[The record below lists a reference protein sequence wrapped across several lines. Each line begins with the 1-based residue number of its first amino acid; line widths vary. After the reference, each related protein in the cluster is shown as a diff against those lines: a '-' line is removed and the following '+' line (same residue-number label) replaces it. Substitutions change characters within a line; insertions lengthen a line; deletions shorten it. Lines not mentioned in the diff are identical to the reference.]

1 MLRNTAVG
9 QYSGM
14 SLEDRFVPVSAALGA
29 AKPCQQPRG
38 SGAHKKTDEVRD
50 QRNRPDD
57 PRIVVSRTVEQVLCS
72 VADGDGSANRYQRQ
86 NGPLSDRD
94 TKCQA

>member
-57 PRIVVSRTVEQVLCS
+57 PRIVVSRIVEEVLRS
-72 VADGDGSANRYQRQ
+72 VADCDRSANRNQRQ
-86 NGPLSDRD
+86 SCPLSDHN
-94 TKCQA
+94 TNGQA